1 MMPKS
6 FEDCV
11 KSGGK
16 VVTKKLKNNRYIHIC
31 YDKNGNSY
39 SGEVKTKKRKNIV
52 WQKKKNN
59 VENGKNLQINR
70 TNSEVVNNAKA
81 TLEDLKKLKEHFD
94 SMYR

>member
-1 MMPKS
+1 MPKS

-11 KSGGK
+11 KNGGK
-16 VVTKKLKNNRYIHIC
+16 VVTKKLKNNRYMHIC

-39 SGEVKTKKRKNIV
+39 SGEVKTKKKE
-52 WQKKKNN
+52 KHSMTEEKNN
-59 VENGKNLQINR
+59 IENNKNLQINK
-70 TNSEVVNNAKA
+70 TNLEVVNNARA